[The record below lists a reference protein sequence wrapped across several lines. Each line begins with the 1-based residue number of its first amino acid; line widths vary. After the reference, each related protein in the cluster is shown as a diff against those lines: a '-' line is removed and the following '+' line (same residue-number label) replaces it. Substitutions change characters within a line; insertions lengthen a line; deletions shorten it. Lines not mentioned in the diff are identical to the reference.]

1 MFQSSQFIKNTI
13 QNCFKRKALLE
24 KINPILFDVSL
35 RDGIQNAS
43 PDAFPL
49 SKKIEVFHSI
59 IHANIAANIEVG
71 SLASHKILPIMSD
84 SLVFF
89 NHISNQMR
97 DIKKRYECSR
107 DLDENSIVRFPKIY
121 MLIPSIEKLRI
132 ARIHDI
138 TNFSFITSVSNQ
150 FQLRNTNKTIQE
162 KKNELKAMSEL
173 LIREPRSQTFKT
185 KLYISCINRC
195 PFVGKIDN
203 DLILKEILHYHN
215 DYTFDEICLSDTMG
229 SLHIDDF
236 TYIVDNCIYFGIP
249 PSKLSLH
256 LHVKKDKFENIQ
268 EIIFHAF
275 SKNIN
280 KFDVSCLET
289 GGCSVTMKQG
299 LTTNLTYEMFYN
311 TLLRHIDRKIYFEN
325 L

>member
-35 RDGIQNAS
+35 RDGIQNAN
-43 PDAFPL
+43 PENFPL
-49 SKKIEVFHSI
+49 SKKIEIFHSI
-59 IHANIAANIEVG
+59 LNTNLAANIEIG
-71 SLASHKILPIMSD
+71 SLASPKILPIMSD
-84 SLVFF
+84 SLDFF
-89 NHISNQMR
+89 NYISKQIR
-97 DIKKRYECSR
+97 DIKKRHECSR
-107 DLDENSIVRFPKIY
+107 DLDENSILRFPKLY
-121 MLIPSIEKLRI
+121 MLIPSIEKLRV

-150 FQLRNTNKTIQE
+150 FQLRNTNTTIQD
-162 KKNELKAMSEL
+162 KKNELKAMTEM
-173 LIREPRSQTFKT
+173 LIREPRSQTFQT
-185 KLYISCINRC
+185 KLYISCINQC

-203 DLILKEILHYHN
+203 DLILKEILYY
-215 DYTFDEICLSDTMG
+215 YTEFPFDEICLSDTMG
-229 SLHIDDF
+229 TLHVEDF
-236 TYIVDNCIYFGIP
+236 SYIVDNCIYFGMP

-256 LHVKKDKFENIQ
+256 LHVKKENFENIQ

-311 TLLRHIDRKIYFEN
+311 TLLRHMDRKIFFEN

>member
-13 QNCFKRKALLE
+13 QNCYKRKALLE

-35 RDGIQNAS
+35 RDGIQNAK
-43 PDAFPL
+43 PENFPL
-49 SKKIEVFHSI
+49 SKKIDIFHSI
-59 IHANIAANIEVG
+59 LQSNMAANIEIG
-71 SLASHKILPIMSD
+71 SLASPKLLPIMGD
-84 SLVFF
+84 SLAFF
-89 NHISNQMR
+89 NNISNQID
-97 DIKKRYECSR
+97 DIKSRHECSR
-107 DLDENSIVRFPKIY
+107 DLDENSILRAPKIY
-121 MLIPSIEKLRI
+121 MLIPSIEKLRVALI
-132 ARIHDI
+132 NDI
-138 TNFSFITSVSNQ
+138 KNFSFITSVSNQ
-150 FQLRNTNKTIQE
+150 FQLRNTNKTIQD
-162 KKNELKAMSEL
+162 KKNELKAMSEM
-173 LIREPRSQTFKT
+173 LIREPRSQTFQT

-195 PFVGKIDN
+195 PFIGKIDN
-203 DLILKEILHYHN
+203 DLVLKEILHYHTE
-215 DYTFDEICLSDTMG
+215 YLFDEICLSDTMG
-229 SLHIDDF
+229 TLHVEDF
-236 TYIVDNCIYFGIP
+236 SYIVDNCIYFGMP

-256 LHVKKDKFENIQ
+256 LHVKKENFENIQ

-311 TLLRHIDRKIYFEN
+311 TLLRHLDRKIFFEN

>member
-13 QNCFKRKALLE
+13 QNCFKRKAILE

-43 PDAFPL
+43 YENFPL
-49 SKKIEVFHSI
+49 SKKIDVFHSI
-59 IHANIAANIEVG
+59 LHANMAENVEVG
-71 SLASHKILPIMSD
+71 SLASPKILPIMSD

-89 NHISNQMR
+89 NHISNQIR

-173 LIREPRSQTFKT
+173 LIREPRSQIFKT

-195 PFVGKIDN
+195 PFVGQIDN
-203 DLILKEILHYHN
+203 DLILKEILHYHSE
-215 DYTFDEICLSDTMG
+215 YVFDEICLSDTMG
-229 SLHIDDF
+229 TLHVDDF
-236 TYIVDNCIYFGIP
+236 SYIVDNCIYFGIP

-256 LHVKKDKFENIQ
+256 LHVKKDNFENIQ

-280 KFDVSCLET
+280 RFDVSSLET

-311 TLLRHIDRKIYFEN
+311 TLLRHIDRKIFFEN

>member
-1 MFQSSQFIKNTI
+1 MFQSSHFIKNVI
-13 QNCFKRKALLE
+13 QKCHKRKSLFE
-24 KINPILFDVSL
+24 KINPLLFDVSL
-35 RDGIQNAS
+35 RDGIQNAKIEN
-43 PDAFPL
+43 FPL
-49 SKKIEVFHSI
+49 DKKIDIFYSILHS
-59 IHANIAANIEVG
+59 NMVANIEIG
-71 SLASHKILPIMSD
+71 SLASPSVLPIMGD

-89 NHISNQMR
+89 NHVNNQIR
-97 DIKKRYECSR
+97 DIKTRHECSR
-107 DLDENSIVRFPKIY
+107 DLDENSILRFPKIY
-121 MLIPSIEKLRI
+121 MLIPSIEKLSI
-132 ARIHDI
+132 ALMHNI
-138 TNFSFITSVSNQ
+138 TNFSFITSTSNQ

-162 KKNELKAMSEL
+162 KKYELKSMSEL

-195 PFVGKIDN
+195 PFVGKIDS
-203 DLILKEILHYHN
+203 DLILKEILYYHTE
-215 DYTFDEICLSDTMG
+215 YTFDEICLSDTMG
-229 SLHIDDF
+229 TLHIDDF
-236 TYIVDNCIYFGIP
+236 SYIVDNCIYFGIP

-256 LHVKKDKFENIQ
+256 LHVKKENFENIQ

-299 LTTNLTYEMFYN
+299 LATNLTYDMFFN
-311 TLLRHIDRKIYFEN
+311 TLLRYIDRKIYFEN

>member
-35 RDGIQNAS
+35 RDGIQNAN
-43 PDAFPL
+43 PENFPL
-49 SKKIEVFHSI
+49 SKKIEIFHSI
-59 IHANIAANIEVG
+59 LNTNLAANIEIG
-71 SLASHKILPIMSD
+71 SLASPKILPIMSD
-84 SLVFF
+84 SLDFF
-89 NHISNQMR
+89 NYISKQIR
-97 DIKKRYECSR
+97 DVKKRHECSR
-107 DLDENSIVRFPKIY
+107 DLDENSILRFPKLY
-121 MLIPSIEKLRI
+121 MLIPSIEKLRV

-150 FQLRNTNKTIQE
+150 FQLRNTNTTIQD
-162 KKNELKAMSEL
+162 KKNELKAMTEM
-173 LIREPRSQTFKT
+173 LIREPRSQTFQT
-185 KLYISCINRC
+185 KLYISCINQC

-203 DLILKEILHYHN
+203 DLILKEILYY
-215 DYTFDEICLSDTMG
+215 YTEFPFDEICLSDTMG
-229 SLHIDDF
+229 TLHVEDF
-236 TYIVDNCIYFGIP
+236 SYIVDNCIYFGMP

-256 LHVKKDKFENIQ
+256 LHVKKENFENIQ

-311 TLLRHIDRKIYFEN
+311 TLLRHMDRKIFFEN